1 MSDNPTSLTDFTPL
15 HEAMITALKAKMG
28 YIKTVEAY
36 DPTTESDG
44 GQHSLVKTPAVLIEL
59 AELRPGKPLGDGR
72 QAFSCEFIFHCI
84 LSTATKNVELEI
96 RNYAAAVAR
105 VVYKNRW
112 GFPNAAEL
120 PDDIGAY
127 PGVFKP
133 GDKGFESWVV
143 SFRQNVFLGDVDVNQ
158 ESIPTDVFYS
168 MTPDIGAAHKDDYT
182 KGQV

>member
-1 MSDNPTSLTDFTPL
+1 MSDKSTSLTDFTPL
-15 HEAMITALKAKMG
+15 HEAMITALKSRMS
-28 YIKTVEAY
+28 YIQTVEAY

-59 AELRPGKPLGDGR
+59 AELRPGKSLGDNR

-96 RNYAAAVAR
+96 RNYAAAVAK
-105 VVYKNRW
+105 VVYRQRW
-112 GFPNAAEL
+112 GFAEAVEH

-143 SFRQNVFLGDVDVNQ
+143 SFRQNVYLGEVEVNQ
-158 ESIPTDVFYS
+158 DAIPSEVFYS
-168 MTPDIGAAHKDDYT
+168 MAPEIGAAHKDDYK
-182 KGQV
+182 KGPE

>member
-15 HEAMITALKAKMG
+15 HEAMITALKTNIT

-36 DPTTESDG
+36 DPTTENEG
-44 GQHSLVKTPAVLIEL
+44 GQHSVVKTPAVLIEL
-59 AELRPGKPLGDGR
+59 AELKPGKPLGDGR

-96 RNYAAAVAR
+96 RNYAAAVAK
-105 VVYKNRW
+105 VVYRNRW
-112 GFPNAAEL
+112 GFSEAAEL
-120 PDDIGAY
+120 AGDISAY

-143 SFRQNVFLGDVDVNQ
+143 SFRQNVYIGDVEVN
-158 ESIPTDVFYS
+158 EEAIPSEVFFG
-168 MTPDIGAAHKDDYT
+168 MAP
-182 KGQV
+182 